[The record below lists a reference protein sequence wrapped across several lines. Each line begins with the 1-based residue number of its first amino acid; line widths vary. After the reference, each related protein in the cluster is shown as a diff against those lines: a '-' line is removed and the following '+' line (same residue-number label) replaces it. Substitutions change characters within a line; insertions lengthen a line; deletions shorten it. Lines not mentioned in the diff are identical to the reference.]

1 MSISIHNINSHTS
14 GSPNK
19 ENIIPTNKAS
29 GLTARNTPAIRKAN
43 TLFAGAE
50 GNKYEAYFTLYS
62 DWVASGVK
70 SAQAYALALSTND
83 NITTALPKKQTE
95 EVLSAI
101 KRCVNKYGS
110 ISKVKSEHAKWCKN
124 KKNKHTYAY
133 PDVSNLKKFAP
144 EGQRAK
150 NNEPKVSL
158 KRADARKALIKAGFS
173 AHAAETALNICGVK

>member
-1 MSISIHNINSHTS
+1 MGVPSERWITIT
-14 GSPNK
+14 
-19 ENIIPTNKAS
+19 TNKAS

-43 TLFAGAE
+43 DLFAGAE
-50 GNKYEAYFTLYS
+50 GNKYEAWFTLYG

-95 EVLSAI
+95 ELLSAI
-101 KRCVNKYGS
+101 KRCVAKYGS
-110 ISKVKSEHAKWCKN
+110 VSKAQSAHAKWVKAN
-124 KKNKHTYAY
+124 GYAY
-133 PDVSNLKKFAP
+133 PDASNLKKFAP